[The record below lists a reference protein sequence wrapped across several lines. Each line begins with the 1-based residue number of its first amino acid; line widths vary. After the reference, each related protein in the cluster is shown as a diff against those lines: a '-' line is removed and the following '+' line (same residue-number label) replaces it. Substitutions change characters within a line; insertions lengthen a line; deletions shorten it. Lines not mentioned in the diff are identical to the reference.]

1 MYKQFPINHISPED
15 TVAGVAPSLVSF
27 VRVAIEGL
35 ASAMVKRVITKK
47 MDEDYLQKR
56 KGNKYATRCSQRIHE
71 DLDHG
76 FENGMAVIVTKSEQF
91 KKKE

>member
-1 MYKQFPINHISPED
+1 MNHISPED
-15 TVAGVAPSLVSF
+15 TGAGVAPSLVSF

-56 KGNKYATRCSQRIHE
+56 KRKHKYASRGSQRLHE
-71 DLDHG
+71 DLVHG
-76 FENGMAVIVTKSEQF
+76 FENGMVVIVTKSEEF
-91 KKKE
+91 KEKE